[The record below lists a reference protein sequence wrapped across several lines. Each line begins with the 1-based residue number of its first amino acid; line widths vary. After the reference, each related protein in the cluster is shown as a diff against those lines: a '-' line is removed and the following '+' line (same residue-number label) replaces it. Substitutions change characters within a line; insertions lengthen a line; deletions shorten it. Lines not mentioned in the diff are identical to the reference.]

1 MNRSPAEHH
10 ESRFGRP
17 EGERILGEGISEE
30 QQNHVKPHDESAR
43 EYDAQ
48 SRQYEWHGP
57 EVLFGLAFDFVSAG
71 ETLLDMGIGTGLSA
85 LPFSK
90 AGVSIVGID
99 DSADMLDVCR
109 AKNTAWELK
118 QHDIRQTPIP
128 CPDGGFDHVIA
139 CGVFHLIEKLDPLV
153 AEASRV
159 LKEKGTF
166 VFTFEKHRVG
176 ADDGIPVRAGEVS
189 KRMDEETGAEIFRH
203 SEGYIKR
210 LLGQSGF
217 VVLKTLEFVA
227 SVHPETGRKVHFK
240 GVVAR
245 KEGSVE

>member
-1 MNRSPAEHH
+1 VA
-10 ESRFGRP
+10 
-17 EGERILGEGISEE
+17 
-30 QQNHVKPHDESAR
+30 QHDESAR

-57 EVLFGLAFDFVSAG
+57 EVLFGLAFEYVSAG

-90 AGVSIVGID
+90 AGLSIVGID
-99 DSADMLDVCR
+99 ASSDMLDVCR
-109 AKNTAWELK
+109 SKNAAWELK
-118 QHDIRQTPIP
+118 KHDILVTPLP
-128 CPDGGFDHVIA
+128 CPEGGFDHVIA

-176 ADDGIPVRAGEVS
+176 ADDAFRFAREKCRSGWMRIPPRRFSATARATSNVFSVR
-189 KRMDEETGAEIFRH
+189 TG
-203 SEGYIKR
+203 S
-210 LLGQSGF
+210 LS
-217 VVLKTLEFVA
+217 
-227 SVHPETGRKVHFK
+227 
-240 GVVAR
+240 
-245 KEGSVE
+245 